1 MDISREIK
9 NKVTYIIAVIS
20 EFASAH
26 SLTNAQA
33 YRYLERFKGL
43 DFVNRFYNVEHTLP
57 FQDVVEDLTAYCQR
71 KGGALV

>member
-1 MDISREIK
+1 MDIDQGIK
-9 NKVTYIIAVIS
+9 AKIAYIIAVIS

-57 FQDVVEDLTAYCQR
+57 FEDVVEDLTAYCHR